1 MAKRTFKVR
10 KEISGSA
17 TNFRKWDE
25 WKVGDTFIGEFKKMK
40 MDPKYDKPTWTF
52 LVEEAM
58 FVGKP
63 KAAAALAGKNL
74 TLNSNGKLDK
84 AMAEVEPGQFVE
96 IEYMGKKRM
105 EGGKYKG
112 KEAHD
117 VKVMLLSDDDE
128 GADMDEEE
136 DEVEES
142 DDEDLDL

>member
-1 MAKRTFKVR
+1 MAKRIFKVK

-17 TNFRKWDE
+17 TTFRKWDE
-25 WKVGDTFIGEFKKMK
+25 WKVGDTFVGEFKKMK
-40 MDPKYDKPTWTF
+40 MDQKYDKPTWTF
-52 LVEEAM
+52 LIEEAM

-63 KAAAALAGKNL
+63 KASSALKGKQL

-84 AMAEVEPGQFVE
+84 AMAEVKPGQFVE

-117 VKVMLLSDDDE
+117 VKVSLLSDDE
-128 GADMDEEE
+128 DEEIDSE
-136 DEVEES
+136 DDDVSEEE
-142 DDEDLDL
+142 EDLDL